1 MSSNLVDSVSQILSS
16 NLLERFSSSLGLQK
30 TQVENATRAGVP
42 AMLAALSSFASKA
55 GGAAALQEAVSRQPN
70 GLLTKI
76 TNAVGG
82 SGQSSLINSSGS
94 DLTSLLGSTT
104 TSAVSNAIAKY
115 SGLGSGE
122 SQSIMGMLSSAVMGV
137 LGQQQRKNNL
147 DANGLSE
154 LLRSQSD
161 NIARAL
167 PQGFSKYLSGTGI
180 LEGAAPS
187 EDSRAVSGAR
197 TYSGTP
203 AYAVP
208 SAPKSSSMPWGW
220 LLPILALG
228 FAIGAWQLFSRP
240 AERRAEVSPPVST
253 TTTETSRTAT
263 GSDMK
268 DMPSSSGTS
277 SGEAGLGPVQG
288 PNLQALESLRGMKV
302 GNVDF
307 GLQSTSAVNALRDSL
322 ATITD
327 EASARAALEPLKNSA
342 AEFSKISGLADQL
355 APEAR
360 GSLASVMAAVRP
372 TLDQLCDKAL
382 QIPGV
387 GAILKPTM
395 DDIRTKLDKLA
406 SRAS

>member
-1 MSSNLVDSVSQILSS
+1 MSSNLVDSVTQILSS

-42 AMLAALSSFASKA
+42 ALLAALSSFASKF
-55 GGAAALQEAVSRQPN
+55 GGASALQEAVSRQPS
-70 GLLTKI
+70 GLLAKI

-82 SGQSSLINSSGS
+82 SGQSTLINSSNS

-154 LLRSQSD
+154 LLSSQSD

-167 PQGFSKYLSGTGI
+167 PQGFTKYLSGTGI
-180 LEGAAPS
+180 LEGLAPS
-187 EDSRAVSGAR
+187 EDSRVVSGAR

-208 SAPKSSSMPWGW
+208 STPKSTSMPWAW

-228 FAIGAWQLFSRP
+228 LAIGAWQLFSRRD
-240 AERRAEVSPPVST
+240 ERRAEVSPPVST
-253 TTTETSRTAT
+253 TTETKTAT
-263 GSDMK
+263 SSNMK

-277 SGEAGLGPVQG
+277 SGEAGVGPVQG
-288 PNLQALESLRGMKV
+288 PSLQALESLRGIKV

-307 GLQSTSAVNALRDSL
+307 GLRSTSAVNALRDSL

-342 AEFSKISGLADQL
+342 AEFRSISGLADQL
-355 APEAR
+355 SPENR
-360 GSLASVMAAVRP
+360 GSLASVISAVRP

-382 QIPGV
+382 QVPGA
-387 GAILKPTM
+387 GAILKPTI
-395 DDIRTKLDKLA
+395 DDIRTKLDNLA